1 MLHLSSGLLLGLR
14 RLPSCVNYA
23 LVLLMLQLLLVD
35 CCLGSLMVDTL
46 MRGRRLASMHAA
58 MVMIASQL

>member
-1 MLHLSSGLLLGLR
+1 MLHRSSGLLLGLGG
-14 RLPSCVNYA
+14 LTGCVDYP

-46 MRGRRLASMHAA
+46 VRGRRLASMHATV
-58 MVMIASQL
+58 VMIAGQL